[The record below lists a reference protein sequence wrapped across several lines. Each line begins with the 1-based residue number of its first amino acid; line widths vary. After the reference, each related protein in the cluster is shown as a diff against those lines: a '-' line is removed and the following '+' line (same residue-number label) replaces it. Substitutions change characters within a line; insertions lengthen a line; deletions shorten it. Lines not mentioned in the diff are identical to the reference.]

1 MSPSTSASLPPA
13 RYARPSL
20 VDAATRQV
28 HFVDP
33 DGRSKV
39 FDFTEVSAS
48 PTLLDDLIRAFAS
61 GVAPGGRWQSV
72 TTAEAAAG
80 TVKHLARY
88 LTEFHPGVVS
98 LADLTAEVW
107 WAWRSEKDKHTR
119 WPGQVTMMRALLS
132 EATTLPQ
139 STRRAM
145 RAKAVKPR
153 KRLPA
158 NDAYTRE
165 EFTAI
170 RNAANQRV
178 NQALRRI
185 EANTAVLQRHLDG
198 GEPAD
203 APSFQVQGVRWTV
216 GSLLA
221 HLSRTGTMP
230 SQYLAW
236 AVSRRDCFDLRG
248 VTTPAHALF
257 PSIEEVLNL
266 MVLLV
271 CERGFNLSVM
281 NALTVD
287 SFRAS
292 DPDAEDPVHTV
303 GVDKPRRGTRRY
315 SDEILAGEAG
325 KLWERAVT
333 LTQPCR
339 DALNAVG
346 RPTDKLLVAHR
357 HKNLTSDG
365 PFRTEWTTACLG
377 TSRASRTA
385 DGPAW
390 TFRRLRLT
398 EQVLNQTA
406 RQNTETESEDIYRR
420 PDPLT
425 AEAAS
430 ETINAGLTDAVAHAH
445 ASIHVRAMNSG
456 EVEQARQNPEAAAA
470 TLEVPVHTLKLL
482 LAGRLDTPTAACVD
496 FFGSP
501 FADEAGQP
509 CPASFFACFAC
520 GNAVITPR
528 HLPRLVVL
536 LDALDDIATVVTP
549 SRWDRDFAEHHARL
563 HTVLTTNATTAEIV
577 HARGAAGDEDRE
589 MVRRL
594 LSRRLDG

>member
-1 MSPSTSASLPPA
+1 MSPSTSAALPPA
-13 RYARPSL
+13 KYARPSL
-20 VDAATRQV
+20 VDGAVRQV
-28 HFVDP
+28 NFVDP

-39 FDFTEVSAS
+39 FDFTDIPAA
-48 PTLLDDLIRAFAS
+48 PTLLDDLVRAFAS

-72 TTAEAAAG
+72 ATAEAVAG

-88 LTEFHPGVVS
+88 LTEFHPNVVS
-98 LADLTAEVW
+98 LADLNAEVW
-107 WAWRSEKDKHTR
+107 WAWRSEKEQNTR

-132 EATTLPQ
+132 EATALPQ

-153 KRLPA
+153 KRLPT
-158 NDAYTRE
+158 NDAYTQE
-165 EFTAI
+165 EFADI
-170 RNAANQRV
+170 RTAANQRV

-185 EANTAVLQRHLDG
+185 KANTEVMQRYLDG
-198 GEPAD
+198 DEPAD
-203 APSFQVQGVRWTV
+203 AHSFRVQGTRWTV

-221 HLSRTGTMP
+221 HLSRTGMMP

-236 AVSRRDCFDLRG
+236 AVSQKSCFDLRG
-248 VTTPAHALF
+248 VANPAQALF
-257 PSIEEVLNL
+257 PSIDEVQCL

-281 NALTVD
+281 NSLTVD

-292 DPDAEDPVHTV
+292 DPATEEPVHTV
-303 GVDKPRRGTRRY
+303 GVDKPRRGSRRY
-315 SDEILAGEAG
+315 SNEILAGEAG
-325 KLWERAVT
+325 KLWERAFT

-339 DALNAVG
+339 EALASLG

-357 HKNLTSDG
+357 HKNLKSDG
-365 PFRTEWTTACLG
+365 PFRTEWMSACLG
-377 TSRASRTA
+377 TSSAGRAAT
-385 DGPAW
+385 GPTW

-406 RQNTETESEDIYRR
+406 RQNTETQSEDIYRR

-430 ETINAGLTDAVAHAH
+430 ATITAGLNDAVAHAH
-445 ASIHVRAMNSG
+445 ASIHVRAMNSS
-456 EVEQARQNPEAAAA
+456 EVEQARQNPEAVAAA
-470 TLEVPVHTLKLL
+470 LNVPVHTLKLL
-482 LAGRLDTPTAACVD
+482 LAGHLDTPTAACTD

-520 GNAVITPR
+520 GNAVVTPR

-549 SRWDRDFAEHHARL
+549 SRWDRDFAEHYARL
-563 HTVLTTNATTAEIV
+563 RTVLTTNATTAEIIQ
-577 HARGAAGDEDRE
+577 ARGVARDEDRE
-589 MVRRL
+589 MVCQL
-594 LSRRLDG
+594 LNRRLDG

>member
-1 MSPSTSASLPPA
+1 MSPSTSASLPPTK
-13 RYARPSL
+13 YARPTL
-20 VDAATRQV
+20 VDAAVRQV

-39 FDFTEVSAS
+39 FDFTEVSAA

-61 GVAPGGRWQSV
+61 GVAPGGRWRTV
-72 TTAEAAAG
+72 TTAEAAAA

-88 LTEFHPGVVS
+88 LTEFHPDVVS
-98 LADLTAEVW
+98 LTDLNAEVW
-107 WAWRSEKDKHTR
+107 WAWRSEKEQNTR

-132 EATTLPQ
+132 EATPLPQ

-153 KRLPA
+153 KRLPE

-165 EFTAI
+165 EFTTI

-185 EANTAVLQRHLDG
+185 EANTAVLQRYLDG

-203 APSFQVQGVRWTV
+203 APSFRTQGTRWTA
-216 GSLLA
+216 GSMLV

-248 VTTPAHALF
+248 VTNPAQALF
-257 PSIEEVLNL
+257 PSIDEVLNL

-292 DPDAEDPVHTV
+292 DPDTEEPVHTV

-315 SDEILAGEAG
+315 STEILAGEAG
-325 KLWERAVT
+325 KLWERTVT

-339 DALNAVG
+339 DALGALG

-357 HKNLTSDG
+357 HQNLTSEG
-365 PFRTEWTTACLG
+365 PFRTEWTNACLG
-377 TSRASRTA
+377 TTTASRTA
-385 DGPAW
+385 DGPTW

-425 AEAAS
+425 AETAS
-430 ETINAGLTDAVAHAH
+430 ETITAGMNDAVAHAH
-445 ASIHVRAMNSG
+445 ASTHVRAMNTD
-456 EVEQARQNPEAAAA
+456 EVEQARRNPEAAAA
-470 TLEVPVHTLKLL
+470 TLDVPVHTLKLL

-501 FADEAGQP
+501 FAAEAGQP

-528 HLPRLVVL
+528 HLPRLVTL

-549 SRWDRDFAEHHARL
+549 VRWDRDFAEHYARL
-563 HTVLTTNATTAEIV
+563 RTVLTTNATTAEITQV
-577 HARGAAGDEDRE
+577 RGDAHDEDRE
-589 MVRRL
+589 MFRRL
-594 LSRRLDG
+594 LNRRLDG

>member
-1 MSPSTSASLPPA
+1 MSPPTSAALPA
-13 RYARPSL
+13 AKYARPSL
-20 VDAATRQV
+20 VDDSVRQV
-28 HFVDP
+28 KFVDP

-39 FDFTEVSAS
+39 FDFTDVSAA

-72 TTAEAAAG
+72 ATAEAAAG

-88 LTEFHPGVVS
+88 LAEFHPGVVS
-98 LADLTAEVW
+98 LADLNAEVW

-132 EATTLPQ
+132 EAPTLPQ

-170 RNAANQRV
+170 RTAANHRV

-185 EANTAVLQRHLDG
+185 EANTAVLQHYLDG
-198 GEPAD
+198 DEPAD
-203 APSFQVQGVRWTV
+203 APSFQVQGARWTV
-216 GSLLA
+216 GSLLT
-221 HLSRTGTMP
+221 HLSRTGMLP

-236 AVSRRDCFDLRG
+236 AVSRRGCFDLHG

-257 PSIEEVLNL
+257 PSIDEVLNL

-281 NALTVD
+281 NTLTVD

-292 DPDAEDPVHTV
+292 DPDTEEPVHTV

-315 SDEILAGEAG
+315 SNEILAGEAG

-339 DALNAVG
+339 DARNAMG

-377 TSRASRTA
+377 TSSASRTA
-385 DGPAW
+385 DGPTW

-425 AEAAS
+425 TEAAS
-430 ETINAGLTDAVAHAH
+430 ETITAGLNDAVAHAH
-445 ASIHVRAMNSG
+445 ASIHVRAMNAG
-456 EVEQARQNPEAAAA
+456 GVEQARQNPKAAAA
-470 TLEVPVHTLKLL
+470 TLDVPVHTLELL
-482 LAGRLDTPTAACVD
+482 LAGRLDTPTTACVD

-501 FADEAGQP
+501 FAADDGQP
-509 CPASFFACFAC
+509 CPASFLACFAC

-536 LDALDDIATVVTP
+536 LDALDDMATVVTP
-549 SRWDRDFAEHHARL
+549 TRWDRDFAEHYARL
-563 HTVLTTNATTAEIV
+563 RTVLTTKATTAEIV
-577 HARGAAGDEDRE
+577 QARGTACDEDRD

>member
-1 MSPSTSASLPPA
+1 
-13 RYARPSL
+13 
-20 VDAATRQV
+20 
-28 HFVDP
+28 
-33 DGRSKV
+33 
-39 FDFTEVSAS
+39 
-48 PTLLDDLIRAFAS
+48 
-61 GVAPGGRWQSV
+61 
-72 TTAEAAAG
+72 
-80 TVKHLARY
+80 
-88 LTEFHPGVVS
+88 
-98 LADLTAEVW
+98 
-107 WAWRSEKDKHTR
+107 
-119 WPGQVTMMRALLS
+119 MMRALLS

-139 STRRAM
+139 TTRRAM
-145 RAKAVKPR
+145 RARAVKPR
-153 KRLPA
+153 KRLPT

-165 EFTAI
+165 EFTTI

-185 EANTAVLQRHLDG
+185 EANTALLQRYLDG
-198 GEPAD
+198 DEPAD
-203 APSFQVQGVRWTV
+203 APSFRIQGTRWTV

-248 VTTPAHALF
+248 VTNPAQALF
-257 PSIEEVLNL
+257 PSIDEVLNL

-281 NALTVD
+281 NALAVD

-292 DPDAEDPVHTV
+292 DPDTEEPVHTV

-315 SDEILAGEAG
+315 STEILAGEAG

-339 DALNAVG
+339 DALEAVG

-377 TSRASRTA
+377 TSSASRMA
-385 DGPAW
+385 DGPTW
-390 TFRRLRLT
+390 TIRRLRLT

-425 AEAAS
+425 ADAAS
-430 ETINAGLTDAVAHAH
+430 ETITAGLNDAVAHAH
-445 ASIHVRAMNSG
+445 ASIHIRAMNAG
-456 EVEQARQNPEAAAA
+456 EVEQARQNPEAVAAI
-470 TLEVPVHTLKLL
+470 LDVPVHTLKLL
-482 LAGRLDTPTAACVD
+482 LSGRLDTPTAACVD

-501 FADEAGQP
+501 FAAEAGQP

-536 LDALDDIATVVTP
+536 LDALDDVATVVTT
-549 SRWDRDFAEHHARL
+549 SRWERDFAEHHARL
-563 HTVLTTNATTAEIV
+563 RTVLTTNATSAEIV
-577 HARGAAGDEDRE
+577 HARSAARDEDRE

-594 LSRRLDG
+594 LSRRFDG

>member
-13 RYARPSL
+13 KYARPAL
-20 VDAATRQV
+20 VDDSLRQV
-28 HFVDP
+28 NFVDP

-39 FDFTEVSAS
+39 FDFTGVSAA
-48 PTLLDDLIRAFAS
+48 PTLLDDLVRAFAS
-61 GVAPGGRWQSV
+61 GVASGGRWQSV
-72 TTAEAAAG
+72 VTAEAAAG
-80 TVKHLARY
+80 AVKHLARY
-88 LTEFHPGVVS
+88 LTEFHPDVVS
-98 LADLTAEVW
+98 LSDLGAEVW

-132 EATTLPQ
+132 EAATLPQ

-153 KRLPA
+153 KRLPT

-170 RNAANQRV
+170 RNMANQRV

-185 EANTAVLQRHLDG
+185 EANTAVMQRYLDG
-198 GEPAD
+198 GEPGD
-203 APSFQVQGVRWTV
+203 GQSFQVKGVRWTV
-216 GSLLA
+216 GSLLV

-236 AVSRRDCFDLRG
+236 AVRRRDCFDLRG
-248 VTTPAHALF
+248 VTNPAQALF
-257 PSIEEVLNL
+257 PSIDEVLSL

-287 SFRAS
+287 AFRAS
-292 DPDAEDPVHTV
+292 DPAAEEPVNTV
-303 GVDKPRRGTRRY
+303 GVDKPRRGSRRY

-339 DALNAVG
+339 DALDATG

-357 HKNLTSDG
+357 HLNLRSDG
-365 PFRTEWTTACLG
+365 PFRTEWMHACLG
-377 TSRASRTA
+377 TSVTGQTST
-385 DGPAW
+385 GPTW

-425 AEAAS
+425 AEASA
-430 ETINAGLTDAVAHAH
+430 ETITAGLNDAVAHAH
-445 ASIHVRAMNSG
+445 ASINVRAMTTS
-456 EVEQARQNPEAAAA
+456 EVEEARQNPEAAAA
-470 TLEVPVHTLKLL
+470 TLNVPVHTLKLL

-496 FFGSP
+496 YFGSP

-509 CPASFFACFAC
+509 CPASFFACFEC

-549 SRWDRDFAEHHARL
+549 PRWDRDFAEHYARL
-563 HTVLTTNATTAEIV
+563 RTVLTTNATSAEIAQ
-577 HARGAAGDEDRE
+577 ARSAAHDEDRN
-589 MVRRL
+589 VVSRL

>member
-1 MSPSTSASLPPA
+1 MSSSTSASLPPA
-13 RYARPSL
+13 KYARPSL
-20 VDAATRQV
+20 VDVAVRQV
-28 HFVDP
+28 NFVDS

-39 FDFTEVSAS
+39 FDFTDLAAA

-88 LTEFHPGVVS
+88 LTEFHPHVVS
-98 LADLTAEVW
+98 LADLNAEVW

-132 EATTLPQ
+132 EATALPQ

-170 RNAANQRV
+170 RTAANQRV

-185 EANTAVLQRHLDG
+185 ETNTSVLQRYLDG
-198 GEPAD
+198 DEPAD
-203 APSFQVQGVRWTV
+203 AHSFRVQGTRWTA

-221 HLSRTGTMP
+221 YLSRTGMMP

-236 AVSRRDCFDLRG
+236 AVSQKSCFDLSG
-248 VTTPAHALF
+248 VANPAQALF
-257 PSIEEVLNL
+257 PSLDEVRCL

-292 DPDAEDPVHTV
+292 DPDTEDPVHTM

-315 SDEILAGEAG
+315 STEILAGEAG

-339 DALNAVG
+339 VALDAVG

-357 HKNLTSDG
+357 NKNLTSDG

-377 TSRASRTA
+377 TSSTSRTA
-385 DGPAW
+385 GGPTW

-425 AEAAS
+425 AEASA
-430 ETINAGLTDAVAHAH
+430 ETITAGLNDAVAHAH
-445 ASIHVRAMNSG
+445 ASIHVRAMNAG

-470 TLEVPVHTLKLL
+470 ALDVPVHTLKLL

-528 HLPRLVVL
+528 HLPRLVIL

-549 SRWDRDFAEHHARL
+549 ARWDRDFAEHYARL
-563 HTVLTTNATTAEIV
+563 RTVLTTNATTAEIV
-577 HARGAAGDEDRE
+577 QARNAAHDEDRE

>member
-1 MSPSTSASLPPA
+1 MSPGASASLPPA
-13 RYARPSL
+13 KYARPAL
-20 VDAATRQV
+20 VNDSVRQV
-28 HFVDP
+28 TFVDP

-39 FDFTEVSAS
+39 FDFTEVSAA
-48 PTLLDDLIRAFAS
+48 PTLLDDLVRAFVS

-72 TTAEAAAG
+72 ATAESAAG
-80 TVKHLARY
+80 AVKHLARY
-88 LTEFHPGVVS
+88 LTEFHPHVAS
-98 LADLTAEVW
+98 LADLDAEAW
-107 WAWRSEKDKHTR
+107 WAWRSEKEKHTR

-170 RNAANQRV
+170 RTAANQRV

-185 EANTAVLQRHLDG
+185 EANTAVLQRFLDG

-203 APSFQVQGVRWTV
+203 VPSFRVQGARWTV

-221 HLSRTGTMP
+221 HLSHTGTMP

-248 VTTPAHALF
+248 VTNPAQALF
-257 PSIEEVLNL
+257 PSIDEVLNL

-292 DPDAEDPVHTV
+292 DPDTEEPVHTV
-303 GVDKPRRGTRRY
+303 GVDKPRRGTRRH
-315 SDEILAGEAG
+315 SNEILAGEAG
-325 KLWERAVT
+325 RLWERAVT

-339 DALNAVG
+339 DALDAIG
-346 RPTDKLLVAHR
+346 CPTDTLLVAHR

-377 TSRASRTA
+377 ASTASRTA
-385 DGPAW
+385 EGPTW

-430 ETINAGLTDAVAHAH
+430 ETITAGMNDAVAHAH
-445 ASIHVRAMNSG
+445 ASIHVRAMNAG

-470 TLEVPVHTLKLL
+470 ALEIPVHTLKLL

-501 FADEAGQP
+501 FAAEAGQP

-549 SRWDRDFAEHHARL
+549 TRWDRDFAEHHARL
-563 HTVLTTNATTAEIV
+563 RTVLTTNATTAEITQ
-577 HARGAAGDEDRE
+577 ARGAAHDEDRE

-594 LSRRLDG
+594 LNRRLDG

>member
-1 MSPSTSASLPPA
+1 MSASTSAALPPTK
-13 RYARPSL
+13 YARPPL
-20 VDAATRQV
+20 VDDSVRQV
-28 HFVDP
+28 NFVDP

-39 FDFTEVSAS
+39 FDFTDVSAA

-61 GVAPGGRWQSV
+61 GVAPGARWQSV

-88 LTEFHPGVVS
+88 LTEIHPHVVS
-98 LADLTAEVW
+98 LSDLDAEVW

-132 EATTLPQ
+132 EATNLPH

-145 RAKAVKPR
+145 RAKTVKPR

-170 RNAANQRV
+170 RTTANRRV
-178 NQALRRI
+178 NQALRRF
-185 EANTAVLQRHLDG
+185 EANTAMMQRYVDG
-198 GEPAD
+198 DEPAD
-203 APSFQVQGVRWTV
+203 APAFRVQGARWTA

-221 HLSRTGTMP
+221 HLSRTGMMP
-230 SQYLAW
+230 SPYLAW
-236 AVSRRDCFDLRG
+236 AVRRRGCFDLRG
-248 VTTPAHALF
+248 VTNPAHALF
-257 PSIEEVLNL
+257 PSIDEVQCL
-266 MVLLV
+266 MALLV

-292 DPDAEDPVHTV
+292 DPDAEEPVHTV

-315 SDEILAGEAG
+315 SHEILAGEAG

-339 DALNAVG
+339 NAMDAIG
-346 RPTDKLLVAHR
+346 RPTDKLLIAHR
-357 HKNLTSDG
+357 NKNFTSGG
-365 PFRTEWTTACLG
+365 PFRTEWMSACLG
-377 TSRASRTA
+377 TSITGRKAT
-385 DGPAW
+385 GPTW

-430 ETINAGLTDAVAHAH
+430 ETITAGLNDAVAHAH
-445 ASIHVRAMNSG
+445 ASIHIRAMSTS
-456 EVEQARQNPEAAAA
+456 EVEQAKQNPEAVASA
-470 TLEVPVHTLKLL
+470 LDVPAHTLKLL

-501 FADEAGQP
+501 FAIEAGQP

-549 SRWDRDFAEHHARL
+549 PRWDRDFAEHYARL
-563 HTVLTTNATTAEIV
+563 RTILTTNATTQEITQ
-577 HARGAAGDEDRE
+577 ARGAARDEDRE

-594 LSRRLDG
+594 LNRRLDG

>member
-1 MSPSTSASLPPA
+1 MSASTSAALPPTK
-13 RYARPSL
+13 YARPSL
-20 VDAATRQV
+20 VDDSVRQV
-28 HFVDP
+28 SFVDP

-39 FDFTEVSAS
+39 FDFTDVSAA

-61 GVAPGGRWQSV
+61 GIAPGGRWQSV
-72 TTAEAAAG
+72 ATAEAAAG
-80 TVKHLARY
+80 TVKHLTRY
-88 LTEFHPGVVS
+88 LTEFHPHVVS
-98 LADLTAEVW
+98 LADMNAEVW

-158 NDAYTRE
+158 NDAYTRD

-170 RNAANQRV
+170 RTAANHRV

-185 EANTAVLQRHLDG
+185 ETNTSVMQRYLDG
-198 GEPAD
+198 DEPAD
-203 APSFQVQGVRWTV
+203 APSFRVQGARWTA

-221 HLSRTGTMP
+221 HLSRTGMMP
-230 SQYLAW
+230 SPYLAW
-236 AVSRRDCFDLRG
+236 AVRRKDCFDLRG
-248 VTTPAHALF
+248 VTNPAHALF
-257 PSIEEVLNL
+257 PSIDEVLSL
-266 MVLLV
+266 MALLV

-292 DPDAEDPVHTV
+292 DPDTEDPVHTV
-303 GVDKPRRGTRRY
+303 GVDKPRRGSRRY
-315 SDEILAGEAG
+315 SHEILAGEAG
-325 KLWERAVT
+325 RLWERAVT

-339 DALNAVG
+339 NALHRMG
-346 RPTDKLLVAHR
+346 HPSDRLLVAHR
-357 HKNLTSDG
+357 NKNLTSDG

-377 TSRASRTA
+377 TSNASRTA
-385 DGPAW
+385 GGPNW

-406 RQNTETESEDIYRR
+406 RQNTETESENIYRR

-425 AEAAS
+425 AEAAA
-430 ETINAGLTDAVAHAH
+430 ETITAGLNDAVVHAH
-445 ASIHVRAMNSG
+445 ASIHVRAMNAS
-456 EVEQARQNPEAAAA
+456 EVEQTRQNPEAAAA
-470 TLEVPVHTLKLL
+470 ALDVPVHTLKLL

-549 SRWDRDFAEHHARL
+549 TRWDRDFAEHYARL
-563 HTVLTTNATTAEIV
+563 RTVLTSNATTAEIV
-577 HARGAAGDEDRE
+577 HARRAASDEDRE

>member
-1 MSPSTSASLPPA
+1 MSPGASASLPPA
-13 RYARPSL
+13 KYARPAL
-20 VDAATRQV
+20 VDVAVRQV
-28 HFVDP
+28 NFVDP

-39 FDFTEVSAS
+39 FDFTEVTAA
-48 PTLLDDLIRAFAS
+48 PTLLDDLVRAFAS

-72 TTAEAAAG
+72 ATAEAAAG

-88 LTEFHPGVVS
+88 LTEFHPHVVS
-98 LADLTAEVW
+98 LADLNAEVW
-107 WAWRSEKDKHTR
+107 WAWRSKKEQNTR

-139 STRRAM
+139 TTRRAM
-145 RAKAVKPR
+145 RARAVKPR
-153 KRLPA
+153 KRLPT

-165 EFTAI
+165 EFTTI

-185 EANTAVLQRHLDG
+185 EANTALLQRYLDG
-198 GEPAD
+198 DEPAD
-203 APSFQVQGVRWTV
+203 APSFRIQGTRWTV

-248 VTTPAHALF
+248 VTNPAQALF
-257 PSIEEVLNL
+257 PSIDEVLNL

-281 NALTVD
+281 NALAVD

-292 DPDAEDPVHTV
+292 DPDTEEPVHTV

-315 SDEILAGEAG
+315 STEILAGEAG

-339 DALNAVG
+339 DALEAVG

-377 TSRASRTA
+377 TSSASRMA
-385 DGPAW
+385 DGPTW

-425 AEAAS
+425 ADAAS
-430 ETINAGLTDAVAHAH
+430 ETITAGLNDAVAHAH
-445 ASIHVRAMNSG
+445 ASIHIRAMNAG
-456 EVEQARQNPEAAAA
+456 EVEQARQNPEAVAAI
-470 TLEVPVHTLKLL
+470 LDVPVHTLKLL
-482 LAGRLDTPTAACVD
+482 LSGRLDTPTAACVD

-501 FADEAGQP
+501 FAAEAGQP

-536 LDALDDIATVVTP
+536 LDALDDVATVVTT
-549 SRWDRDFAEHHARL
+549 SRWERDFAEHHARL
-563 HTVLTTNATTAEIV
+563 RTVLTTNATSAEIV
-577 HARGAAGDEDRE
+577 HARSAARDEDRE

-594 LSRRLDG
+594 LSRRFDG

>member
-1 MSPSTSASLPPA
+1 MSPLTSASLPPTK
-13 RYARPSL
+13 YARPTL
-20 VDAATRQV
+20 VDAAVRQV

-39 FDFTEVSAS
+39 FDFTEVSAAT
-48 PTLLDDLIRAFAS
+48 TLLDDLIRAFAS
-61 GVAPGGRWQSV
+61 GVAPGGRWQTV

-88 LTEFHPGVVS
+88 LTEFHPDVVS
-98 LADLTAEVW
+98 LADLNAEVW
-107 WAWRSEKDKHTR
+107 WAWRSEKEQNTR

-178 NQALRRI
+178 NQSLRRI
-185 EANTAVLQRHLDG
+185 EANTSVLQRYLDG
-198 GEPAD
+198 DEPAD
-203 APSFQVQGVRWTV
+203 APSFQVQGERWTV

-248 VTTPAHALF
+248 VTNPAHALF
-257 PSIEEVLNL
+257 PSIGEVLNL

-281 NALTVD
+281 STLTVD

-292 DPDAEDPVHTV
+292 DPDTEEPVHAV

-315 SDEILAGEAG
+315 STEILAGKAG

-339 DALNAVG
+339 DALDAVG

-357 HKNLTSDG
+357 SKNLISDG

-377 TSRASRTA
+377 TSSASRMSG
-385 DGPAW
+385 GPTW

-425 AEAAS
+425 AEVAS
-430 ETINAGLTDAVAHAH
+430 ETITAGLNDAVAHAH
-445 ASIHVRAMNSG
+445 ASIHVRAMNAG
-456 EVEQARQNPEAAAA
+456 EVEQARQHPEAAAA
-470 TLEVPVHTLKLL
+470 TLDVPVHTLKLL
-482 LAGRLDTPTAACVD
+482 LAGRLDTPTAACMD

-536 LDALDDIATVVTP
+536 LDALDDIATVVT
-549 SRWDRDFAEHHARL
+549 STRWDRDFAEHYARL
-563 HTVLTTNATTAEIV
+563 RTVLTANATTAEITQ
-577 HARGAAGDEDRE
+577 ARGAAHEEDRE

>member
-20 VDAATRQV
+20 IDGAVRQV
-28 HFVDP
+28 TFVDP
-33 DGRSKV
+33 DGRSKI
-39 FDFTEVSAS
+39 FDFTGLSAA
-48 PTLLDDLIRAFAS
+48 PILLDDLVRAFAS

-72 TTAEAAAG
+72 ATAESAAG

-88 LTEFHPGVVS
+88 LTEFHPHVIS
-98 LADLTAEVW
+98 LADLDAEVW
-107 WAWRSEKDKHTR
+107 WAWRSEKDKNTR

-139 STRRAM
+139 TTRRAM
-145 RAKAVKPR
+145 RAKAVKPC

-170 RNAANQRV
+170 RNAANQLV
-178 NQALRRI
+178 NQAFRRI
-185 EANTAVLQRHLDG
+185 EANTAVLQRYLDG
-198 GEPAD
+198 DEPAG
-203 APSFQVQGVRWTV
+203 AQSFQVQDARWTA

-221 HLSRTGTMP
+221 HLSRTGMMP

-236 AVSRRDCFDLRG
+236 TVRRKGCFDLRG
-248 VTTPAHALF
+248 VTTPAQALF
-257 PSIEEVLNL
+257 PSIDEVLSL

-281 NALTVD
+281 NALTIG
-287 SFRAS
+287 SLRAS
-292 DPDAEDPVHTV
+292 DPDAEEPVHTV

-315 SDEILAGEAG
+315 SNEILAGEAG

-339 DALNAVG
+339 AAMDAMG

-377 TSRASRTA
+377 ASSASRTA
-385 DGPAW
+385 TGPKW

-430 ETINAGLTDAVAHAH
+430 ETITAGLNDAVAHAH
-445 ASIHVRAMNSG
+445 ASIHVRAMNTH
-456 EVEQARQNPEAAAA
+456 EVDQARQNPEAAAA
-470 TLEVPVHTLKLL
+470 TLDVPVHTLKLL
-482 LAGRLDTPTAACVD
+482 LAGRLDTPTAACTD

-509 CPASFFACFAC
+509 CPASFLACFAC
-520 GNAVITPR
+520 CNAVITPR

-549 SRWDRDFAEHHARL
+549 PRWDRDFAEHYARL
-563 HTVLTTNATTAEIV
+563 RTVLTTNATTAEIV
-577 HARGAAGDEDRE
+577 QARSAACDEDRE

-594 LSRRLDG
+594 LGRRLDG

>member
-1 MSPSTSASLPPA
+1 MSPSTSAALPPA
-13 RYARPSL
+13 KYARPTL
-20 VDAATRQV
+20 IDGAVRQV
-28 HFVDP
+28 NFVDP
-33 DGRSKV
+33 DGRSKI
-39 FDFTEVSAS
+39 FDFTDIPAA
-48 PTLLDDLIRAFAS
+48 PTLLDDLVRAFAS

-72 TTAEAAAG
+72 ATAEAAAG

-88 LTEFHPGVVS
+88 LTEFHPHVIS
-98 LADLTAEVW
+98 LADLNAEVW
-107 WAWRSEKDKHTR
+107 WAWRSEKEKHTR

-132 EATTLPQ
+132 EATMLPQ

-153 KRLPA
+153 KRLPE
-158 NDAYTRE
+158 NDAYSRE

-170 RNAANQRV
+170 RATANQIV

-185 EANTAVLQRHLDG
+185 EANTAALQRYLDG
-198 GEPAD
+198 GESAD
-203 APSFQVQGVRWTV
+203 TQSFRVQGTRWTV

-221 HLSRTGTMP
+221 HLSRTGMMP

-236 AVSRRDCFDLRG
+236 AVSQKGCFDLRG
-248 VTTPAHALF
+248 VTNPAQALF
-257 PSIEEVLNL
+257 PSIDEVQCL

-281 NALTVD
+281 NSLTVD

-292 DPDAEDPVHTV
+292 DPDDEEPVHTV

-315 SDEILAGEAG
+315 SSEILAGEAG
-325 KLWERAVT
+325 RLWERAVT

-339 DALNAVG
+339 DALDGMG

-365 PFRTEWTTACLG
+365 PFRTEWMNACLG
-377 TSRASRTA
+377 TSSTGRAAT
-385 DGPAW
+385 GPTW

-425 AEAAS
+425 AEEAS
-430 ETINAGLTDAVAHAH
+430 ETITAGLNDAIAHAH
-445 ASIHVRAMNSG
+445 ASIHVRAMNAG
-456 EVEQARQNPEAAAA
+456 EVERAITNPEGTAA
-470 TLEVPVHTLKLL
+470 TLNVPVHTLKLL

-501 FADEAGQP
+501 FAGEAGQP

-536 LDALDDIATVVTP
+536 LDALDDIATVVTS
-549 SRWDRDFAEHHARL
+549 SRWDRDFADHYARL
-563 HTVLTTNATTAEIV
+563 RTVLTTNATTAEIV
-577 HARGAAGDEDRE
+577 QARGAARDEDRE
-589 MVRRL
+589 MIRRL
-594 LSRRLDG
+594 LNRRLDG